1 MKPRLLLLSPLL
13 LLSLATLPVTARAAD
28 TVEAE
33 VSCADGSSHDLS
45 DERTFVV
52 RDLAVVNHA
61 DATGRGAWSFGS
73 VMASITPPGY
83 PGGPSAYVRAW
94 LAEWEDDR
102 VVNGVATPR
111 VTNMRDKLIAPWP
124 RRADGSLDL
133 AQAPFRLLAIVN
145 RADRYDLAAGRAG
158 EVRFVYAAI
167 EPPGR
172 FPGRRLPMKFTVIV
186 ELAQPAASRA
196 ALTASTRA
204 WAALGRLPIASGAY
218 HDALRAITDPVLAAG
233 ATRIL
238 AVRTNEVTIDD
249 PWDLR
254 HFTPSPA
261 AGGALRT
268 TALAMTPMIQR
279 NRSAALTA
287 WLYESA
293 ARQAEILLG
302 KHRLPALFRGVPL
315 RGNYAPMTM
324 VKEGK
329 ASFVWR
335 TDGTRGATDAENE
348 VRHRFSLFTCSGCH
362 SGETDTKAVHIAP
375 RRADEVSALSAFMTG
390 ERVKDLVRP
399 AQVRRFDDL
408 ARRRRAVGALVCGL
422 DARDEDRSFDE

>member
-1 MKPRLLLLSPLL
+1 MKTS
-13 LLSLATLPVTARAAD
+13 LSLAFTLALPLLVATSARAED
-28 TVEAE
+28 TIEAE
-33 VSCADGSSHDLS
+33 VSCADGTSHDLS
-45 DERTFVV
+45 DERTLLI

-61 DATGRGAWSFGS
+61 DASGRGAWSFGH
-73 VMASITPPGY
+73 VMASITPAGY
-83 PGGPSAYVRAW
+83 PGGAPAYVRDW
-94 LAEWEDDR
+94 LREWEDDR

-111 VTNMRDKLIAPWP
+111 VTNMRDKLIDPWP
-124 RRADGSLDL
+124 KRADGTLDL
-133 AQAPFRLLAIVN
+133 AQAPFRLLAIVD

-172 FPGRRLPMKFTVIV
+172 FPNRRLPMKFTVIV
-186 ELAQPAASRA
+186 ELARPVASRA
-196 ALTASTRA
+196 ELTAWTRA
-204 WAALGRLPIASGAY
+204 WAALGRLPIAGAAY
-218 HDALRAITDPVLAAG
+218 HDALRALTDPVLAAG
-233 ATRIL
+233 AANLI
-238 AVRTNEVTIDD
+238 AVRSNEVTIDD

-279 NRSAALTA
+279 NRSAALTT
-287 WLYESA
+287 WLYEVASRA
-293 ARQAEILLG
+293 DVLLG
-302 KHRLPALFRGVPL
+302 RHRLPATFRGVAL

-335 TDGTRGATDAENE
+335 TDGTRGSTDDENE
-348 VRHRFSLFTCSGCH
+348 LRHRFSLFTCSGCH
-362 SGETDTKAVHIAP
+362 SGETNTKAVHITP
-375 RRADEVSALSAFMTG
+375 RRADEVSTLSTFMTG
-390 ERVKDLVRP
+390 GRVKDLVRP
-399 AQVRRFDDL
+399 SVVRRFDDL
-408 ARRRRAVGALVCGL
+408 GRRRRAMAALVCGL